1 MELNTIEAML
11 SSIAERLQRVENQL
25 NAPAATSQPQTILHH
40 GDCIDYMRGMAAESV
55 DFVLTDPP
63 YLVNYKD
70 RTGRTLEN
78 DSSAEWV
85 YPAFSNVA
93 RVMKKNTLCF
103 SFYGWNRV
111 HIFMRA
117 WLKAGL
123 VPVAHF
129 TFTKNYVSS
138 EGFARNCHENGYLL
152 AKGNPPKPEMPPH
165 DVMTFTYTGND
176 LHPTQKPVALLQQL
190 IAAYCPRG
198 GVVLDPFAGSGSTAE
213 AALYEDCGF
222 IAIEKNETYFTTAR
236 NRLFPN

>member
-1 MELNTIEAML
+1 
-11 SSIAERLQRVENQL
+11 
-25 NAPAATSQPQTILHH
+25 
-40 GDCIDYMRGMAAESV
+40 MRGMAAESV

-117 WLKAGL
+117 WL
-123 VPVAHF
+123 
-129 TFTKNYVSS
+129 
-138 EGFARNCHENGYLL
+138 
-152 AKGNPPKPEMPPH
+152 
-165 DVMTFTYTGND
+165 
-176 LHPTQKPVALLQQL
+176 
-190 IAAYCPRG
+190 
-198 GVVLDPFAGSGSTAE
+198 
-213 AALYEDCGF
+213 
-222 IAIEKNETYFTTAR
+222 
-236 NRLFPN
+236 